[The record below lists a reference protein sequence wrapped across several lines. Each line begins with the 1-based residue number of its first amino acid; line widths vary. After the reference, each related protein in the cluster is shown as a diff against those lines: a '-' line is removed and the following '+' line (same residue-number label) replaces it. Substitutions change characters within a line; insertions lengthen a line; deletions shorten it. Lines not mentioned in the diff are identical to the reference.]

1 MSFLFNLVY
10 ETLLHI
16 CYRSTCLRGVAQI
29 WRDEFL
35 PSVRMLR
42 GGKPAP
48 AFPSSVHSKTL

>member
-1 MSFLFNLVY
+1 
-10 ETLLHI
+10 LHI
-16 CYRSTCLRGVAQI
+16 CYRSTWLRGVAQI
-29 WRDEFL
+29 WRDVFL